1 MTPDEFAPVVL
12 PHLTAMQRV
21 ARAMVGSAEA
31 EDVVQEAVTRAW
43 QSFATLREAGAARA
57 WLLRITVNLCH
68 NWRRRVA
75 NQGGVI
81 PLLDELAHAGPAAVD
96 VGMAQ
101 YAAVLDVREA
111 LRRLDADHQQLVALR
126 YYAGLDATEIGAALG
141 VPPATVRTRLR
152 RALALMRDYLAS
164 TDPRLT
170 AQTHHQKGSSHV

>member
-96 VGMAQ
+96 VGLAQ

-164 TDPRLT
+164 TDPHLT